1 MSHETS
7 PSTHR
12 PYGIARVT
20 RVWQVPRSTV
30 YAQRNRRARPTPVA
44 KRGPKP
50 PQSDAELTAAVR
62 AVIAA
67 SPFHGEGHRKIWA
80 RLRVQGLRTSK
91 RRTLVVMRAADLL
104 GPARL
109 PTPVAARPHDGTIVT
124 ASPNVMWGTDA
135 TATVTL
141 ADGHVTIFGA
151 IDHCTAECVGL
162 HAAKYGTR
170 FEALEPVRQ
179 GVRDHFGTMAAGVAS
194 GLTMR
199 HDHGSQYMSNDFHAE
214 LRFLGIV
221 SSPAFVRQPEGNGC
235 IERFFRTLKEQLL
248 WVRHFTDVEDLQQ
261 ALRTFKET
269 YNQQWLI
276 ERLGF
281 RAPAVVRRAFALTTA
296 AGIHSPGC
304 PRNPWRYNRP
314 YREARGVVIDPDT
327 HPAFVAMQI
336 VDAIRNGLPAR
347 GGGGR
352 DHEVVD
358 LYPLRRLRRAPGAA
372 RVLERADQLLL
383 LGVHRNRRLLLPLRA
398 SHAPG
403 DVPKLRVPIDMLAA
417 LTSLGVA
424 LQAVAQSVQQL
435 GDHRVADAV
444 AQTVERHRQR
454 PCALARP
461 PQRRVGIAG
470 GGRLDQRIQI
480 AQQRRVEIDRALAA
494 AARPSRPAARERLVR
509 RQFTQTALDGR
520 CRDTRGSGDQRRAA
534 IPDRLGLSRRPHPA
548 RSLREHGRQRCMLCP
563 QGSQLHGRSVL
574 LADQQ
579 YKQLF
584 PYSILAEAVRNE
596 SALYWGSS
604 PI

>member
-1 MSHETS
+1 MLDLVPLARTRRKVTDRDHQA
-7 PSTHR
+7 R
-12 PYGIARVT
+12 PIGQTLQFPLPQPEARPVAPACI
-20 RVWQVPRSTV
+20 RRDQ
-30 YAQRNRRARPTPVA
+30 QRLGLSIRRATHVLPPTL
-44 KRGPKP
+44 
-50 PQSDAELTAAVR
+50 D
-62 AVIAA
+62 
-67 SPFHGEGHRKIWA
+67 
-80 RLRVQGLRTSK
+80 
-91 RRTLVVMRAADLL
+91 
-104 GPARL
+104 
-109 PTPVAARPHDGTIVT
+109 
-124 ASPNVMWGTDA
+124 
-135 TATVTL
+135 
-141 ADGHVTIFGA
+141 
-151 IDHCTAECVGL
+151 
-162 HAAKYGTR
+162 
-170 FEALEPVRQ
+170 
-179 GVRDHFGTMAAGVAS
+179 
-194 GLTMR
+194 
-199 HDHGSQYMSNDFHAE
+199 
-214 LRFLGIV
+214 
-221 SSPAFVRQPEGNGC
+221 
-235 IERFFRTLKEQLL
+235 
-248 WVRHFTDVEDLQQ
+248 
-261 ALRTFKET
+261 
-269 YNQQWLI
+269 
-276 ERLGF
+276 
-281 RAPAVVRRAFALTTA
+281 
-296 AGIHSPGC
+296 
-304 PRNPWRYNRP
+304 RP

-534 IPDRLGLSRRPHPA
+534 ITDRLGLSRRPHPA

-584 PYSILAEAVRNE
+584 PYSL
-596 SALYWGSS
+596 
-604 PI
+604 

>member
-109 PTPVAARPHDGTIVT
+109 PTPVARP
-124 ASPNVMWGTDA
+124 SPRRHHRHRQSQRDVGHRC
-135 TATVTL
+135 
-141 ADGHVTIFGA
+141 DGHRDAGGRPRHDLRGDRSLHGRMCGTTRGEVRHALRGVGA
-151 IDHCTAECVGL
+151 G
-162 HAAKYGTR
+162 G
-170 FEALEPVRQ
+170 Q

-214 LRFLGIV
+214 FRFLGIV

-296 AGIHSPGC
+296 A
-304 PRNPWRYNRP
+304 
-314 YREARGVVIDPDT
+314 
-327 HPAFVAMQI
+327 
-336 VDAIRNGLPAR
+336 
-347 GGGGR
+347 
-352 DHEVVD
+352 
-358 LYPLRRLRRAPGAA
+358 
-372 RVLERADQLLL
+372 
-383 LGVHRNRRLLLPLRA
+383 
-398 SHAPG
+398 
-403 DVPKLRVPIDMLAA
+403 
-417 LTSLGVA
+417 
-424 LQAVAQSVQQL
+424 
-435 GDHRVADAV
+435 
-444 AQTVERHRQR
+444 
-454 PCALARP
+454 
-461 PQRRVGIAG
+461 
-470 GGRLDQRIQI
+470 
-480 AQQRRVEIDRALAA
+480 
-494 AARPSRPAARERLVR
+494 
-509 RQFTQTALDGR
+509 
-520 CRDTRGSGDQRRAA
+520 
-534 IPDRLGLSRRPHPA
+534 
-548 RSLREHGRQRCMLCP
+548 
-563 QGSQLHGRSVL
+563 
-574 LADQQ
+574 
-579 YKQLF
+579 
-584 PYSILAEAVRNE
+584 
-596 SALYWGSS
+596 
-604 PI
+604 